1 MRIPIKLNYRLKRCL
16 LSIRIKVIK
25 KIESTTPARPFI
37 FCTSDDFVVWP
48 PLLQKEGKLLS
59 PKLLRLMG
67 FRGVYIRLEF
77 HLKKPYFI
85 WLQLY

>member
-1 MRIPIKLNYRLKRCL
+1 L

-59 PKLLRLMG
+59 PKLLRLTAMPPTPPG
-67 FRGVYIRLEF
+67 RGAL
-77 HLKKPYFI
+77 
-85 WLQLY
+85 